1 MSSPDYSIKL
11 TVDAVVFGYREGQLF
26 LALINRKYE
35 PFRGQ
40 WALPGGFVL
49 PDEDLEGAVQ
59 RELRE
64 ETGIQTRFLEQLYT
78 FGAVE
83 RDPRQRIVSVA
94 YMGLLRP
101 SDFQIV
107 ASTDAQDVAWFRV
120 DALPPLAFDHSE
132 IIQMGLQ
139 RLRNKLTYEPIGLNL
154 LDEKF
159 PFSDLERLYATILN
173 RAFDRR
179 NFRKKFLGF
188 GILTELPE
196 KISPDK
202 GRPAS
207 LYTFDRERYETM
219 QKEGFLFD
227 IR

>member
-1 MSSPDYSIKL
+1 MNESENLIKL

-26 LALINRKYE
+26 VALINRKYE

-49 PDEDLEGAVQ
+49 PHEDLEAAVE
-59 RELRE
+59 RELWE

-94 YMGLLRP
+94 YVGLVRP
-101 SDFQIV
+101 SDFQIQ
-107 ASTDAQDVAWFRV
+107 ASTDAQDVGWFPV
-120 DALPPLAFDHSE
+120 DALPEPAFDHHK
-132 IIQMGLQ
+132 IIDLGLQ
-139 RLRNKLTYEPIGLNL
+139 RLRGKLTYEPIGLNL

-173 RAFDRR
+173 RSFDRR
-179 NFRKKFLGF
+179 NFRKKFLSF
-188 GILTELPE
+188 GILIEQPE
-196 KISPDK
+196 KMIQEK
-202 GRPAS
+202 GRPAA
-207 LYTFDRERYETM
+207 LYAFDRARYEEVGR
-219 QKEGFLFD
+219 EGFIFD
-227 IR
+227 IQ